1 MADEPIPGDA
11 NRGTGLRDTLRK
23 SQHQHASLIAERMRS
38 VVRPSGEARLL
49 REEIEPATVSTSYDQ
64 VRHRLHRGLVDSL
77 NPQAVAG
84 ASLAQVEAAVEDYLA
99 VTLESESIPLSRGE
113 RRRLR
118 DDLLYEV
125 LGLGPLAPLMAD
137 ATVAD
142 ILVNGPGT
150 VYVER
155 QGMLELTEVR
165 FHDNEHLMLTIERI
179 LSRVGRRV
187 DESSP
192 MADARLPDGSR
203 VNVIVPPL
211 AIDGPV
217 LSIRR
222 FMRDILGMDELVER
236 GSLPRQAAEFLLA
249 AVRAKLNIVV
259 SGATGSGKTT
269 MLNCLSRSVGDD
281 ERIVTIEDTAE
292 LILDHKHLVR
302 LEARPPNSEGRGQ
315 VTIRDLVR
323 NALRMR
329 PDRIIVGEARGA
341 EALDM
346 LQAMNTGHDGSLTTL
361 HSNTPRDTLAR
372 LETMMLMADVDL
384 PQRVLRE
391 QIASAI
397 QLIVH
402 LNRYEGGQRKVAY
415 ITEITGT
422 DNGVV
427 LMQDLF
433 VTRREGNALVT
444 RPTGIVTAHAPAFHE
459 RDVAL
464 DPELFR
470 EGAR

>member
-1 MADEPIPGDA
+1 MAEDPAAPRNGGDGNA
-11 NRGTGLRDTLRK
+11 LRDNLRRT
-23 SQHQHASLIAERMRS
+23 QHQHSSLIAERMRS
-38 VVRPSGEARLL
+38 VARPGSDTRLL
-49 REEIEPATVSTSYDQ
+49 REEVEPVASSTSYDQ
-64 VRHRLHRGLVDSL
+64 VRHRLHRGLVEAL
-77 NPQAVAG
+77 NPQAVAS
-84 ASLAQVEAAVEDYLA
+84 ASLAQIEAAVQDYVALALDRED
-99 VTLESESIPLSRGE
+99 VPLSRGE
-113 RRRLR
+113 RRRLN

-137 ATVAD
+137 ASIAD
-142 ILVNGPGT
+142 ILVNGPSV
-150 VYVER
+150 VYIER
-155 QGMLELTEVR
+155 QGMLELTDVR
-165 FHDNEHLMLTIERI
+165 FHDNQHLMLTVERI

-222 FMRDILGMDELVER
+222 FMRDILTLDELVER
-236 GSLPRQAAEFLLA
+236 DALPRRAAEFLRA

-269 MLNCLSRSVGDD
+269 MLNCLSQHVGDD
-281 ERIVTIEDTAE
+281 ERVITIEDTAE
-292 LILDHKHLVR
+292 LILSHRHLVR
-302 LEARPPNSEGRGQ
+302 LEARPPNTEGRGQ

-361 HSNTPRDTLAR
+361 HSNSPRDTLSR

-391 QIASAI
+391 QIASAV

-402 LNRYEGGQRKVAY
+402 LNRYDGGKRKVGF
-415 ITEITGT
+415 ISEITGT
-422 DNGVV
+422 DNGTV

-433 VTRREGNALVT
+433 VTRREAGGPVT
-444 RPTGIVTAHAPAFHE
+444 RATGIVTAHADVFHE

-470 EGAR
+470 ER

>member
-1 MADEPIPGDA
+1 MAQERTPQDPGVA
-11 NRGTGLRDTLRK
+11 LRDNLRR
-23 SQHQHASLIAERMRS
+23 SQHQHTSLIAERMRS
-38 VVRPSGEARLL
+38 LAKPAMEGRLL
-49 REEIEPATVSTSYDQ
+49 REDPVQASSTGYDQ
-64 VRHRLHRGLVDSL
+64 VRQRLHRALVDVL
-77 NPQAVAG
+77 NPQAVAN
-84 ASLAQVEAAVEDYLA
+84 ASLGQIEVAVDDYLA
-99 VTLESESIPLSRGE
+99 VTLDAEAIPLSRIE
-113 RRRLR
+113 RLR
-118 DDLLYEV
+118 LRSDLIYE
-125 LGLGPLAPLMAD
+125 LIGLGPLAPLMAD

-142 ILVNGPGT
+142 ILVNGPHL

-155 QGMLELTEVR
+155 HGVLEATDVR

-187 DESSP
+187 DEGSP

-203 VNVIVPPL
+203 VNVIIPPL

-217 LSIRR
+217 VSIRR
-222 FMRDILGMDELVER
+222 FMRDILRLEELVER
-236 GSLPRQAAEFLLA
+236 GSVPPRAAEFLRA
-249 AVRAKLNIVV
+249 AVEAKLNIVV

-269 MLNCLSRSVGDD
+269 MLNCLSHFIGED
-281 ERIVTIEDTAE
+281 ERVLTIEDTAE
-292 LILDHKHLVR
+292 LILHHRHLVR
-302 LEARPPNSEGRGQ
+302 MEGRPANTEGKGN
-315 VTIRDLVR
+315 VSIRDLVR

-361 HSNTPRDTLAR
+361 HSNSPRDTLSR

-402 LNRYEGGQRKVAY
+402 LNRYEGGQRRVAF

-433 VTRREGNALVT
+433 VTRREGGQLLT
-444 RPTGIVTAHAPAFHE
+444 RPTGIVSAHAERFYE

-470 EGAR
+470 GA

>member
-1 MADEPIPGDA
+1 VADEPAERSVDA
-11 NRGTGLRDTLRK
+11 STALRDTLRRT
-23 SQHQHASLIAERMRS
+23 QHQHSSLIAERMRS
-38 VVRPSGEARLL
+38 VARTSGEGRLL
-49 REEIEPATVSTSYDQ
+49 REDSEPALTATSYDQ
-64 VRHRLHRGLVDSL
+64 VRYRLHRGLVDAL
-77 NPQAVAG
+77 NPQAVAS
-84 ASLAQVEAAVEDYLA
+84 ASLAQVEAAVEDYLT
-99 VTLESESIPLSRGE
+99 VTLQAESVPLSRGE

-155 QGMLELTEVR
+155 QGVLELTDVR

-187 DESSP
+187 DEASP

-203 VNVIVPPL
+203 VNAIVPPL

-222 FMRDILGMDELVER
+222 FMRDILSMDELVER
-236 GSLPRQAAEFLLA
+236 GSLPRNAAEFLA
-249 AVRAKLNIVV
+249 TAVRAKLNIVV

-269 MLNCLSRSVGDD
+269 MLNCLTRFVGAD
-281 ERIVTIEDTAE
+281 ERIITIEDTAE
-292 LILDHKHLVR
+292 LILDHQHLVR
-302 LEARPPNSEGRGQ
+302 LESRPPNTEGRGQ
-315 VTIRDLVR
+315 VAIRDLVR

-361 HSNTPRDTLAR
+361 HSNSPRDTLAR
-372 LETMMLMADVDL
+372 LETMMLMADVEL

-402 LNRYEGGQRKVAY
+402 LGRYEGGQRKVAY

-427 LMQDLF
+427 LTQDLF
-433 VTRREGNALVT
+433 VTRREGSRLVT
-444 RPTGIVTAHAPAFHE
+444 RPTGIVTAHAPSFHE

-464 DPELFR
+464 DPALFR
-470 EGAR
+470 EAAQ

>member
-1 MADEPIPGDA
+1 
-11 NRGTGLRDTLRK
+11 
-23 SQHQHASLIAERMRS
+23 
-38 VVRPSGEARLL
+38 
-49 REEIEPATVSTSYDQ
+49 
-64 VRHRLHRGLVDSL
+64 
-77 NPQAVAG
+77 
-84 ASLAQVEAAVEDYLA
+84 
-99 VTLESESIPLSRGE
+99 
-113 RRRLR
+113 
-118 DDLLYEV
+118 
-125 LGLGPLAPLMAD
+125 
-137 ATVAD
+137 
-142 ILVNGPGT
+142 
-150 VYVER
+150 
-155 QGMLELTEVR
+155 
-165 FHDNEHLMLTIERI
+165 
-179 LSRVGRRV
+179 
-187 DESSP
+187 

-222 FMRDILGMDELVER
+222 FMRDILTMDELVER
-236 GSLPRQAAEFLLA
+236 GSLPKRAAEFLLA

-269 MLNCLSRSVGDD
+269 MLNCLSRSVGED
-281 ERIVTIEDTAE
+281 ERIITIEDTAE
-292 LILDHKHLVR
+292 LILDHRHLVR
-302 LEARPPNSEGRGQ
+302 LEARPPNSEGKGR

-329 PDRIIVGEARGA
+329 PDRIIVGEARGP

-402 LNRYEGGQRKVAY
+402 LGRYEGGHRKVAY
-415 ITEITGT
+415 ITEITGV

-433 VTRREGNALVT
+433 VTQREGGAIVT
-444 RPTGIVTAHAPAFHE
+444 RPTGIVTAHSPVFHE

>member
-1 MADEPIPGDA
+1 MAEESTFRDA
-11 NRGTGLRDTLRK
+11 EYGTTLRDTLRK
-23 SQHQHASLIAERMRS
+23 SQHQHSSLIAERMRS
-38 VVRPSGEARLL
+38 VARPAGEMRLL
-49 REEIEPATVSTSYDQ
+49 REEAEPTVVSTSYDQ
-64 VRHRLHRGLVDSL
+64 VRHRLHRGLVDAL
-77 NPQAVAG
+77 NPQAVAS

-137 ATVAD
+137 ATLAD

-155 QGMLELTEVR
+155 QGVLELTDVR

-222 FMRDILGMDELVER
+222 FMRDILSMDELVER
-236 GSLPRQAAEFLLA
+236 GSLPRQAAEFLIA
-249 AVRAKLNIVV
+249 AVCAKLNVVV

-269 MLNCLSRSVGDD
+269 MLNCLSRSVAED
-281 ERIVTIEDTAE
+281 ERIITIEDTAE
-292 LILDHKHLVR
+292 LILDHQHLVR

-422 DNGVV
+422 DNGIV

-433 VTRREGNALVT
+433 ITRREGSALVT

>member
-1 MADEPIPGDA
+1 M
-11 NRGTGLRDTLRK
+11 
-23 SQHQHASLIAERMRS
+23 AERMRS
-38 VVRPSGEARLL
+38 VVRAPGEGRLL
-49 REEIEPATVSTSYDQ
+49 REDVEPAIVSTSYDQ
-64 VRHRLHRGLVDSL
+64 IRHRLHRGLIDAL
-77 NPQAVAG
+77 NPQAVAS
-84 ASLAQVEAAVEDYLA
+84 ASLAQIEGAVEDYLT
-99 VTLESESIPLSRGE
+99 VTLESESVPLSRGE

-155 QGMLELTEVR
+155 QGVLELTDVR

-203 VNVIVPPL
+203 VNAIVPPL

-222 FMRDILGMDELVER
+222 FMRDILTMDELVER
-236 GSLPRQAAEFLLA
+236 GSLPARAAAFLLA

-269 MLNCLSRSVGDD
+269 MLNCLSRAVGEG

-302 LEARPPNSEGRGQ
+302 LEARPPNSEGRGE

-329 PDRIIVGEARGA
+329 PDRIVVGEARGA

-402 LNRYEGGQRKVAY
+402 LGRYEGGQRKVAC
-415 ITEITGT
+415 ISEITGT

-433 VTRREGNALVT
+433 VMRREGAALVT
-444 RPTGIVTAHAPAFHE
+444 RPAGIVTAHAPTFHE
-459 RDVAL
+459 RDIAL
-464 DPELFR
+464 DADWFR
-470 EGAR
+470 QETR